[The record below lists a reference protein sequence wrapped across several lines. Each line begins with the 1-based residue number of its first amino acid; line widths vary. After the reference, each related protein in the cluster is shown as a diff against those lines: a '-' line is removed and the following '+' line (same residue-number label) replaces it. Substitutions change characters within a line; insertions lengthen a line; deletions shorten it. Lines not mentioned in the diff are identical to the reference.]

1 MSVER
6 SEVYDIIAQFPDA
19 YLKTLKE
26 SLVLTLKGLQA
37 FEQEKYF
44 ASIPLDDEPTTD
56 MDRAIFAERK
66 DEVSYSFD
74 EVKKELGLW

>member
-6 SEVYDIIAQFPDA
+6 SEVYDIIAQFPDT

-26 SLVLTLKGLQA
+26 SLILTLKGLQA

-44 ASIPLDDEPTTD
+44 TAIPLDDEPTAD
-56 MDRAIFAERK
+56 LDRAIFAERK

-74 EVKKELGLW
+74 EVKKELGL